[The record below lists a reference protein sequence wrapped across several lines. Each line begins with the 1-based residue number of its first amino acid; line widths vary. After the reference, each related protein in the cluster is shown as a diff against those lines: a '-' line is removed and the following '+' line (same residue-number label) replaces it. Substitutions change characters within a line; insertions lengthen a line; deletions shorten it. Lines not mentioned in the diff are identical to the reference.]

1 MDAPFGL
8 EGRHVLVSGCGSR
21 DGIGFASARLL
32 ARLGA
37 RVSITSTTERIRE
50 RAGELPGSFAYVA
63 DLTDPEQVAALVA
76 AARAAHGHLHAL
88 VNNAGMTQSGSADD
102 GGAAFLTLPQA
113 ALQRQLEIT
122 LKTAF
127 HLTRAVLPD
136 MVGNG
141 GGRVVMVSSVTGP
154 LVSAPGSA
162 AYAAAKGAL
171 DGLMRTIA
179 LEHGRDGITV
189 NSVSPGWIGTA
200 SSEPDELEAGRHTPV
215 GRPGTPDE
223 VAAAV
228 AFLCSAEASYITGQT
243 VVVDGGNVVQ
253 EHHGV
258 DPALPKQALQSSCSA
273 PCAESGTHVDPTLRE
288 REPAS
293 HQGLPNVGTAPTWE
307 TRIA

>member
-1 MDAPFGL
+1 VDVPFRL
-8 EGRHVLVSGCGSR
+8 DGRHVVVSGCGSP

-37 RVSITSTTERIRE
+37 RVSITSTTERIHE
-50 RAGELPGSFAYVA
+50 RAAELAGTLSFVA
-63 DLTDPEQVAALVA
+63 DLTDPEQAAALVA
-76 AARAAHGHLHAL
+76 AARAAHGPVNGL
-88 VNNAGMTQSGSADD
+88 VNNAGMTQSGGEDD
-102 GGAAFLTLPQA
+102 GGGAFLALAPT

-136 MVGNG
+136 MVESG
-141 GGRVVMVSSVTGP
+141 GGRIVMVSSVTGP

-179 LEHGRDGITV
+179 LEHARDGVTV
-189 NSVSPGWIGTA
+189 NCVSPGWIATA
-200 SSEPDELEAGRHTPV
+200 SSDPDELEAGRHTPV

-228 AFLCSAEASYITGQT
+228 AFLCSAEASYVTGQT

-253 EHHGV
+253 EHHG
-258 DPALPKQALQSSCSA
+258 PGAQLP
-273 PCAESGTHVDPTLRE
+273 
-288 REPAS
+288 
-293 HQGLPNVGTAPTWE
+293 
-307 TRIA
+307 